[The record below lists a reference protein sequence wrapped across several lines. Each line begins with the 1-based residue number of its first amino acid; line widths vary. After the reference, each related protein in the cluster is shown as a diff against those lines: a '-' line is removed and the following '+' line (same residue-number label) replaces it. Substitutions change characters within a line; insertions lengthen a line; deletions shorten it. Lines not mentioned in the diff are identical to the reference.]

1 MPTGKTSLVLSY
13 IRQLVAGERASMT
26 SDKELLE
33 RFIARR
39 DGAAFRALICRHG
52 PMIFRLC
59 RRILQS
65 EQDAE
70 DAFQAT
76 FLVLA
81 TRPSCVRRKD
91 SLGNWLYGVAQHL
104 ARKAKTNAARRRARE
119 GQSSP
124 APAPDPFTEITVREA
139 QEIFHQELGRL
150 PEKYRAPVVLCCL
163 EGLAR
168 DEAARQIGLPLST
181 LKSRLEG
188 GRARLR
194 ARLVQRGLTLP
205 GVLATVLVAEQAA
218 TAALPI
224 ELIDCT
230 VKAAT
235 LSAAGAATTSVVSAK
250 VAALTEGMVKSMFL
264 AKLLPVTTLLLVACA
279 LGAAGAVGGS
289 YQTQAA
295 GQTEPPGIVQPKAD
309 QAVKQVKGDPETAK
323 LKQEVERLK
332 KGVQRLQDKVQQMVY
347 VQNVALAQA
356 AFAEK
361 LGGAGPKAKAG
372 GADPAEVRRY
382 LESQPWA
389 LQDVDLK
396 KNTISVKRRAR
407 NYSGEPVRI
416 WDPDG
421 RIVPTNLSS
430 VLVLQALP
438 LAKGAEITLDGKDAT
453 LDDLKQELEKAK
465 RGQAKGVALSLEFTP
480 GQSGVARIYAA
491 APTFFQWPR
500 LVRTDPANSTITVAL
515 DGQEVT
521 LPMRYDAK
529 VTLYTKEAT
538 FTDLRAGMSVELR
551 LGVDGKGV
559 AVTDL
564 YVIGAKK

>member
-1 MPTGKTSLVLSY
+1 MPTGTTSLVLSY
-13 IRQLVAGERASMT
+13 IRKLAVGECANRI
-26 SDKELLE
+26 SDKQLLE
-33 RFIARR
+33 SFIARH
-39 DGAAFRALICRHG
+39 DDAAFRVLICRHG
-52 PMIFRLC
+52 PMVFRLC
-59 RRILQS
+59 RRLLQS

-81 TRPSCVRRKD
+81 TRPACVRRKE
-91 SLGNWLYGVAQHL
+91 SLGNWLYGVAHRL
-104 ARKAKTNAARRRARE
+104 AWKAKTKAARRRARE

-124 APAPDPFTEITVREA
+124 APPPDPLTEITVREA
-139 QEIFHQELGRL
+139 QEIFHQELARL

-188 GRARLR
+188 GRERLR
-194 ARLVQRGLTLP
+194 ARLAKRGLTLP
-205 GVLATVLVAEQAA
+205 GTLGAVLVGQQAA
-218 TAALPI
+218 SAALPKG
-224 ELIDCT
+224 LIDGT

-264 AKLLPVTTLLLVACA
+264 AKLMPVTTLLLVVCVV
-279 LGAAGAVGGS
+279 GAGAVGRS

-295 GQTEPPGIVQPKAD
+295 GQTEPPGNVQPRAD
-309 QAVKQVKGDPETAK
+309 QAVKQVKDGPETAK
-323 LKQEVERLK
+323 LQQEVK
-332 KGVQRLQDKVQQMVY
+332 RLQQEVKQLQDEIQRMVY
-347 VQNVALAQA
+347 VRNLALAQA

-361 LGGAGPKAKAG
+361 PGGAAPKAKAE
-372 GADPAEVRRY
+372 GADPGEVRRY
-382 LESQPWA
+382 LESQPWT
-389 LQDVDLK
+389 LHDVDLK
-396 KNTISVKRRAR
+396 KDTISVKRAAR
-407 NYSGEPVRI
+407 NYSGEHVRI

-421 RIVPTNLSS
+421 RIVTTNLSS
-430 VLVLQALP
+430 VLVLEALP
-438 LAKGAEITLDGKDAT
+438 LAQGAKVTLDGKEAK
-453 LDDLKQELEKAK
+453 LDDLKQELEKVK
-465 RGQAKGVALSLEFTP
+465 PGQATGVALSLEFSP
-480 GQSGVARIYAA
+480 GASGVARIDAA

-500 LVRTDPANSTITVAL
+500 LVKTDAVKSTITVAL

-521 LPMRYDAK
+521 LPVRNDAK
-529 VTLYTKEAT
+529 VTLYTKEAA
-538 FTDLRAGMSVELR
+538 FKDLRAGMSVELR

-564 YVIGAKK
+564 YVIGAKE